1 MVADHQGGGHQG
13 GMKRPVAG
21 ISEREAMKL
30 PRRQFLHLA
39 VGAAAL
45 PAVSRIAW
53 AQAYPSRPVRIIVG
67 FAPGGAT
74 DIMAR
79 LMGQSLSERLGQQF
93 VIENRPGAASNV
105 GTEAVVNAAPDG
117 YTLLVVTS
125 VNAINASLYEKL
137 NFNLIRDVVPV
148 ASIHREPFVMEANP
162 SVPVKT
168 VAEFI
173 AHAKANPGK
182 INMASAGIGSGNHI
196 SGELFKMMTGVNLVH
211 VPYRGG
217 GPALVDLLGG
227 QVQVMFATMSSS
239 IEYVRAGKLRA
250 LAVTTATRSPVLPD
264 IPTVAEFVP
273 GYESSFWTGVGA
285 PRNTPAEIVD
295 KLNKEMNA
303 TLADPKFKARLADLG
318 GTALSGSP
326 LDFGK
331 FVADETEKWAKVVKF
346 AGIRAD

>member
-1 MVADHQGGGHQG
+1 MSQLLRFVSIAVLGLLG
-13 GMKRPVAG
+13 
-21 ISEREAMKL
+21 
-30 PRRQFLHLA
+30 LA
-39 VGAAAL
+39 V
-45 PAVSRIAW
+45 
-53 AQAYPSRPVRIIVG
+53 QATAETYPERVVRIVNPYP
-67 FAPGGAT
+67 PGGSV
-74 DIMAR
+74 DVMAR
-79 LMGQSLSERLGQQF
+79 ILAQKLTDDLGQQ
-93 VIENRPGAASNV
+93 VIVENRSGGGGNTGSDFVAKA
-105 GTEAVVNAAPDG
+105 EPDG

-125 VNAINASLYEKL
+125 VNAINASVYEKL

-173 AHAKANPGK
+173 AYAKANPGK
-182 INMASAGIGSGNHI
+182 LTMASAGIGSGNHI

-217 GPALVDLLGG
+217 GPALVDLISG
-227 QVQVMFATMSSS
+227 QVQVLFATMSSS

-250 LAVTTATRSPVLPD
+250 LAVTTATRSSVLPD

-285 PRNTPAEIVD
+285 PKNTPAEIVD

-346 AGIRAD
+346 AGVKAD